1 MELMIVRRRHP
12 TLQGRPAG
20 DQPEPAA
27 KPRPDRATRDAMKE
41 DRARDAALAMQEYEA
56 GKRAVLANTERL
68 RALRLANEAGGEAP
82 KKTKKTAKKDS

>member
-1 MELMIVRRRHP
+1 
-12 TLQGRPAG
+12 
-20 DQPEPAA
+20 
-27 KPRPDRATRDAMKE
+27 MKE